1 MTAVVT
7 DNCEACRFTEC
18 VKVCP
23 VSCFHGD
30 ETMLFIDGDVCI
42 DCCACIPACPVQ
54 AIYMDYDLPSEKSEW
69 LAANRTRAAELPL
82 VARPAEPL
90 ATAQEKRA
98 SLGF

>member
-23 VSCFHGD
+23 VSCFHAD
-30 ETMLFIDGDVCI
+30 ENMVFIDADACI

-54 AIYMDYDLPSEKSEW
+54 AIYMDYDLPPEKGEW
-69 LAANRTRAAELPL
+69 LETNRTRAAALPPIS
-82 VARPAEPL
+82 RPADPL
-90 ATAQEKRA
+90 PTAQDKRA